1 MKRPG
6 PSRRTHRREL
16 QQTLLYH
23 EQRQTERLTKEN
35 KSLQHSVNIITTQ
48 LTSVIAENKTM
59 KETIL
64 DLQAR
69 SMKDKLVFTC
79 IPEQPTDDPEKT
91 VKDFMTKQL
100 KLPAETINNMTWEEP
115 FGIC

>member
-1 MKRPG
+1 
-6 PSRRTHRREL
+6 
-16 QQTLLYH
+16 
-23 EQRQTERLTKEN
+23 
-35 KSLQHSVNIITTQ
+35 
-48 LTSVIAENKTM
+48 M